1 KKLEKRYPQISNDLA
16 EFTKTIYSKDD
27 LGTSLGNN
35 IYKARIKN
43 SDKNRGKSGGY
54 RLITLLKVI
63 ENEVYLLF
71 IYDKSDFEN
80 INDSDILELIEAA
93 SIL

>member
-1 KKLEKRYPQISNDLA
+1 MG
-16 EFTKTIYSKDD
+16 EFRFKD
-27 LGTSLGNN
+27 T
-35 IYKARIKN
+35 A
-43 SDKNRGKSGGY
+43 
-54 RLITLLKVI
+54 TLLRAIK
-63 ENEVYLLF
+63 NEVYLLF